1 MIRRSVHKRTARRFL
16 AAMASGAVLAGTG
29 IGWAGH
35 AKAEP
40 TFGVDSHVPNPAL
53 GWCPGGGDG
62 GPGVGFCDGKPYA
75 DNTKWHFAR
84 GFIPFK
90 GWTTTMQCVINT
102 GELLQPE
109 AGPGG
114 CGGAVR

>member
-1 MIRRSVHKRTARRFL
+1 MMRRTVHTRTARKIVGTL
-16 AAMASGAVLAGTG
+16 SAAVLVGTG
-29 IGWAGH
+29 IGWA
-35 AKAEP
+35 ARAEADP
-40 TFGVDSHVPNPAL
+40 TFAVDPRIPNPAM

-62 GPGVGFCDGKPYA
+62 GYGAGFCDGKPYA

-90 GWTTTMQCVINT
+90 GWTSKMDCVVNT
-102 GELLQPE
+102 GELLQPL

-114 CGGAVR
+114 CGGAV